1 MQSHAQNSNRPPH
14 PGDTPGP
21 GESRHSGETPRADAN
36 PDQQTYFSIFGLREK
51 LTIDTAALERDFYK
65 LSRKLHP
72 DLFARKSAEEQAWS
86 LRQSSLLNDAYRTLK
101 DPVSRTAYLLK
112 LEGVAVEDENQE
124 SRGTASRDPKAKQ
137 SRVPADLLEEVF
149 ELNMQLEE
157 MRANLKMGE
166 DDPALRGD
174 VERAQQQFK
183 SMLASVDADL
193 RTAWTAWDSAFDAND
208 SAAKDKQKNT
218 MLALL
223 DRRSYLRNLLREV
236 DSVFAP
242 DTAGAATAKAEL

>member
-1 MQSHAQNSNRPPH
+1 MQSHAQNSAA
-14 PGDTPGP
+14 GT
-21 GESRHSGETPRADAN
+21 E
-36 PDQQTYFSIFGLREK
+36 QTYFEMFSLPRK
-51 LTIDTAALERDFYK
+51 LTIDIAALERDFYK

-72 DLFARKSAEEQAWS
+72 DLYAQKSADEQAWS

-101 DPVSRTAYLLK
+101 DPVARTAYLLK
-112 LEGVAVEDENQE
+112 LEGLRVEDENSE
-124 SRGTASRDPKAKQ
+124 TRDPQAKQ
-137 SRVPADLLEEVF
+137 NRVPADLLEEVF

-174 VERAQQQFK
+174 LERAQEQFK
-183 SMLASVDADL
+183 GMLDAVDDDL
-193 RTAWTAWDSAFDAND
+193 RSAWAAWDAALDAND
-208 SAAKDKQKNT
+208 AVSRDQQKQT

-236 DSVFAP
+236 GTVLTP
-242 DTAGAATAKAEL
+242 QEAKVVL